1 MKKKLI
7 EGISPDRESVRKI
20 WMIMRLITF
29 LLFVSFV
36 HVSASVYSQKTRVNL
51 KLENATLQ
59 QVFQAIQS
67 QSEFDFFY
75 KNEQIPAETR
85 VTIEYQN
92 ETIEEILT
100 KVLNGTGLIF
110 RVLDKDIVVSAKNPV
125 ENETQS
131 QQQKSV
137 SGKVADSTG
146 AGLPGVSVVVKGT
159 TTGVI
164 TDMDGKYTISKVP
177 ENATLQFSFVGMKA
191 QEVAVGNKTNINVKL
206 EEENIGIEEVI
217 AVGYTTQ
224 KKKDLTGSV
233 ASVNIEELSKS
244 GYSNVLQAV
253 QGRMSGVNITQDGQP
268 GDGRTQIRVRGIT
281 TINNNNPLYII
292 DGIPTQDLSTIS
304 PNDIESLQVLKD
316 ASSASIYGSRSAGGV
331 VIVTTK
337 QGKKGALNIDAGGS
351 YGVQTLAN
359 KLDLLDAT
367 QWGQVYWSA
376 GKNDGRQSMSH
387 SAYTTGA
394 DGKPGIRKTPISTG
408 NSLNQ
413 IYMLTDKGTDW
424 YKEVYHNASNQQYFV
439 NVSNGNEKG
448 SFIFG
453 LNYDK
458 QNGLIKETYY
468 DRISVRLN
476 SNFDLTHWIK
486 LGENASISRSN
497 QVQIG
502 SQQGQDGI
510 PLDVIR
516 QHPALPVYDVQG
528 NFAGKISG
536 FPDVRNMV
544 SVLEKNKD
552 NNTESWKIL
561 ANGYLQA
568 NILDAFNSTKD
579 KHDLILKTNF
589 GLEYGNYLDRRFNA
603 RFTEGQ
609 YDIQTNQLFNKYGTG
624 RTLTWTTTAVYN
636 YTNGDHKFNA
646 LAGVETVR
654 YDYQEFEASR
664 LGFEN
669 EAPTFTYLNAGSSTG
684 LGNAG
689 TGTEWGL
696 YSNFGRIDY
705 SYKDKYLLSATVR
718 YDKTSRFKDSGIFPA
733 YSLGWRISE
742 EPFFKSL
749 VGEKSLIDYLKLRT
763 SYGTQ
768 GNQTAGDFAILS
780 TMGADKNHAD
790 YDFTGSNT
798 GVNQGYV
805 VLTRG
810 NSNLKWET
818 TTQFNSGFDLS
829 ILDSRVNASLDYYR
843 KKTKDIIL
851 QSPQIFAV
859 GEGAN
864 PFVNAADVSNNGFD
878 FSLSYNE
885 TKKILNYSASFQ
897 LNTFRNKIN
906 SIPIEIAQVGNEGEL
921 YISTPYDFVRNA
933 VGHPI
938 GAFYGYVADGIFQT
952 QAEVDSHA
960 EQSGKGIGRIRYKD
974 LNNDKTIDEKDRT
987 FIGNPYPKVSMG
999 LNLSAEYKGFSLSM
1013 FFFSSF
1019 GQDVYNG
1026 AVKWYTDFA
1035 QNGEF
1040 NHGLGLLN
1048 AWSPTNTN
1056 STIPAPTLDNANKE
1070 DRPSSYFIEKA
1081 SFAKLKSLRLG
1092 YNIPKKL
1099 TKTLVINL
1107 YGEVQNVFTI
1117 SNYSGLD
1124 PEVPYASGQ
1133 TNYPGID
1140 SGVYPI
1146 PRTFK
1151 LGINIKL

>member
-1 MKKKLI
+1 MKKTDCIPFQVGLKKILRIMKITALIIFILSMQVYAKSFGQTEKLNLSMNSTIKDVI
-7 EGISPDRESVRKI
+7 ER
-20 WMIMRLITF
+20 
-29 LLFVSFV
+29 
-36 HVSASVYSQKTRVNL
+36 
-51 KLENATLQ
+51 
-59 QVFQAIQS
+59 
-67 QSEFDFFY
+67 
-75 KNEQIPAETR
+75 
-85 VTIEYQN
+85 
-92 ETIEEILT
+92 IEEVSGYRFVLKYNASILNK
-100 KVLNGTGLIF
+100 KVDVKYTNESIE
-110 RVLDKDIVVSAKNPV
+110 RVLDDLLKETSFTYKIVDRYIAIRPL
-125 ENETQS
+125 NETEVND

-137 SGKVADSTG
+137 SGKITDSSG
-146 AGLPGVSVVVKGT
+146 ASVPGVSVVVKGT
-159 TTGVI
+159 TNGTI
-164 TDMDGKYTISKVP
+164 TDGDGGYSVSNLP
-177 ENATLQFSFVGMKA
+177 ANATLQFSFVGMKS
-191 QEVAVGNKTNINVKL
+191 QEIIVGNRTNINVKL
-206 EEENIGIEEVI
+206 EEETIGIEEVI

-233 ASVNIEELSKS
+233 ASINMDDVAKS

-253 QGRMSGVNITQDGQP
+253 QGRMSGVNISQDGQP

-292 DGIPTQDLSTIS
+292 DGVPTQDLSTIS

-337 QGKKGALNIDAGGS
+337 QGKRGALNIDAGAS

-359 KLDLLDAT
+359 KLDILDAT
-367 QWGQVYWSA
+367 QWGQVYWTA

-387 SAYTTGA
+387 SAYTAGA
-394 DGKPGIRKTPISTG
+394 DGIPTIKKTPISTG

-424 YKEVYHNASNQQYFV
+424 YKEVYQNAANQQYYV

-453 LNYDK
+453 LNYDT
-458 QNGLIKETYY
+458 QDGLIKQTYY
-468 DRISVRLN
+468 DRISARLN
-476 SNFDLTHWIK
+476 SNFDLNPWIK
-486 LGENASISRSN
+486 LGENASISNTS

-502 SQQGQDGI
+502 SQQSQDGI

-552 NNTESWKIL
+552 NTTESWKIL

-568 NILDAFNSTKD
+568 NILDAFSSTKD

-589 GLEYGNYLDRRFNA
+589 GVEYGNYLDRRFNA

-624 RTLTWTTTAVYN
+624 RTLTWTNTAVYN
-636 YTNGDHKFNA
+636 YADDIHKLNA
-646 LAGVETVR
+646 LAGIETVR
-654 YDYQEFEASR
+654 YEYQEFEASR

-696 YSNFGRIDY
+696 YSNFGRVDY
-705 SYKDKYLLSATVR
+705 SYKDKYLASATVR
-718 YDKTSRFKDSGIFPA
+718 YDKTSRFKDSGFFPA

-742 EPFFKSL
+742 EPFFRGFMDSFHSL
-749 VGEKSLIDYLKLRT
+749 DYLKLRA

-810 NSNLKWET
+810 NPNLKWET
-818 TTQFNSGFDLS
+818 TTQLNFGTDLS
-829 ILDSRVNASLDYYR
+829 FLNKINATLDYYR
-843 KKTKDIIL
+843 KKTNDIIL

-878 FSLSYNE
+878 FSLTYNE
-885 TKKILNYSASFQ
+885 TRKTLNYSASFQ
-897 LNTFRNKIN
+897 LNTFKNNIT

-938 GAFYGYVADGIFQT
+938 GSFYGYVADGIFQNQT
-952 QAEVDSHA
+952 EVDSHA
-960 EQSGKGIGRIRYKD
+960 EQIGKGIGRIKYKD
-974 LNNDKTIDEKDRT
+974 LNDDKKIDDKDRT

-999 LNLSAEYKGFSLSM
+999 LNLSAEYKGFSMSM
-1013 FFFSSF
+1013 FFFSSL

-1040 NHGLGLLN
+1040 NHGIGLLN
-1048 AWSPTNTN
+1048 AWSPTNT
-1056 STIPAPTLDNANKE
+1056 SSGIPAPTLDNANRE
-1070 DRPSSYFIEKA
+1070 DRASSYFVEKA
-1081 SFAKLKSLRLG
+1081 SFVKLKSFRLG
-1092 YNIPKKL
+1092 YNIPKKY
-1099 TKTLVINL
+1099 TKKLAINV
-1107 YGEVQNVFTI
+1107 YSEVQNVFTI

-1151 LGINIKL
+1151 LGLNIKL